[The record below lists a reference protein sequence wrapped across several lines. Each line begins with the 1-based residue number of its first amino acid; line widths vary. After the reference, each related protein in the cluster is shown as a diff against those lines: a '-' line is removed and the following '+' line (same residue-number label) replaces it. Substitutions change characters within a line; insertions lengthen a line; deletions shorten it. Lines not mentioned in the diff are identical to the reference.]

1 MTDTQAATIEEMAA
15 TDQAERAAITE
26 WIEAN
31 IGGTVNEIERVRRWR
46 PIWHVHTT
54 KDGEPRSYI
63 VKSERAW
70 DSIPFSLDHEMHMTT
85 VLEKH
90 GLPVAHIHGMMAFPK
105 AFVMDWVVSDT
116 RDAGL
121 IQQSIELGS
130 SLSPERWAASLE
142 SMEWLA
148 KAHKIPPEEFCGPE
162 LTVPVGAED
171 VALNYYNRY
180 YKMLEDRDIR
190 DPMMM
195 FFTHWIRRNYPRHR
209 SQPCFNT
216 GDCGQFLN
224 KGDKVVAMIDFEV
237 GHLSDHYFDLA
248 CYRGR
253 HPVENMGDV
262 PALYRHYAK
271 HYGEPLDLPVIAFY
285 TVLFLSKAIIAPLI
299 AIEDKHPGGDW
310 VEGMLQVCFIGRRGM
325 EALAEI
331 IGVELDDGIS
341 LPEPHISPLQ
351 ELATDKLSRE
361 IARLPTS
368 RALSDWQRGVLALL
382 PEFLRNMHRYGPWM
396 EAEDLA
402 DVAELLGE
410 RPRNLVDADTRLA
423 AFIDQAGPEHDA
435 ALTRLFYRRTLRQC
449 LVMAGEGAPKEHLLF
464 MKVEPLLGMA
474 IEAEA

>member
-130 SLSPERWAASLE
+130 SLSPERWAASHE
-142 SMEWLA
+142 YMEWLA
-148 KAHKIPPEEFCGPE
+148 KAHKIPPEEFCGQE

-195 FFTHWIRRNYPRHR
+195 FFTNWIRRNYPRHR

-224 KGDKVVAMIDFEV
+224 KGDK
-237 GHLSDHYFDLA
+237 S
-248 CYRGR
+248 
-253 HPVENMGDV
+253 
-262 PALYRHYAK
+262 
-271 HYGEPLDLPVIAFY
+271 
-285 TVLFLSKAIIAPLI
+285 
-299 AIEDKHPGGDW
+299 
-310 VEGMLQVCFIGRRGM
+310 
-325 EALAEI
+325 
-331 IGVELDDGIS
+331 GICRITIS
-341 LPEPHISPLQ
+341 ISPAIAAAIRLKTW
-351 ELATDKLSRE
+351 AMSRRFTGTMPS
-361 IARLPTS
+361 ITGS
-368 RALSDWQRGVLALL
+368 RSICR
-382 PEFLRNMHRYGPWM
+382 
-396 EAEDLA
+396 
-402 DVAELLGE
+402 
-410 RPRNLVDADTRLA
+410 
-423 AFIDQAGPEHDA
+423 
-435 ALTRLFYRRTLRQC
+435 
-449 LVMAGEGAPKEHLLF
+449 
-464 MKVEPLLGMA
+464 
-474 IEAEA
+474 

>member
-1 MTDTQAATIEEMAA
+1 M
-15 TDQAERAAITE
+15 
-26 WIEAN
+26 
-31 IGGTVNEIERVRRWR
+31 
-46 PIWHVHTT
+46 
-54 KDGEPRSYI
+54 
-63 VKSERAW
+63 
-70 DSIPFSLDHEMHMTT
+70 
-85 VLEKH
+85 
-90 GLPVAHIHGMMAFPK
+90 
-105 AFVMDWVVSDT
+105 
-116 RDAGL
+116 
-121 IQQSIELGS
+121 
-130 SLSPERWAASLE
+130 
-142 SMEWLA
+142 
-148 KAHKIPPEEFCGPE
+148 
-162 LTVPVGAED
+162 
-171 VALNYYNRY
+171 
-180 YKMLEDRDIR
+180 
-190 DPMMM
+190 
-195 FFTHWIRRNYPRHR
+195 
-209 SQPCFNT
+209 
-216 GDCGQFLN
+216 
-224 KGDKVVAMIDFEV
+224 
-237 GHLSDHYFDLA
+237 
-248 CYRGR
+248 
-253 HPVENMGDV
+253 
-262 PALYRHYAK
+262 
-271 HYGEPLDLPVIAFY
+271 
-285 TVLFLSKAIIAPLI
+285 I